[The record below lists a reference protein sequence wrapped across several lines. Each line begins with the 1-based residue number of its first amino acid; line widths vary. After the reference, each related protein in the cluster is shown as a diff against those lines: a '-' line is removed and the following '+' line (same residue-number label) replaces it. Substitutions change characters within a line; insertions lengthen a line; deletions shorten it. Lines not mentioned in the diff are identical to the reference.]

1 MVSDTGPWSL
11 GTLIAFPIGVLCIL
25 LLIVAVVFAA
35 YKRSNSSQ
43 YDRDAFN
50 MLLVFSS
57 IALLLAAVATAGLM
71 FPYNSEF
78 HQWRHVS
85 GTVDKVGS
93 RVISTGESSI
103 SQRFVVVIDGQP
115 FGVDDTR
122 ASLLKPGDHVDLAC
136 KKEWQY
142 AADSGWGCRWAD

>member
-11 GTLIAFPIGVLCIL
+11 GTLIAFPIGVLFTL
-25 LLIVAVVFAA
+25 LLVAAVVFAA
-35 YKRSNSSQ
+35 YKRNNC
-43 YDRDAFN
+43 DRFDKDGFT
-50 MLLVFSS
+50 MLLAFSS
-57 IALLLAAVATAGLM
+57 IALLFAAVATAGLM

-85 GTVDKVGS
+85 GTVDKVSS
-93 RVISTGESSI
+93 RVISTGDSSI
-103 SQRFVVVIDGQP
+103 SQRFVVVIDGRA

-122 ASLLKPGDHVDLAC
+122 AALLEKGDHVDLAC

-142 AADSGWGCRWAD
+142 AADSGWGCRWSD